1 MASSTASP
9 SDSAADLA
17 IILPI
22 PAVLDAVAV
31 CRIRDPRLS
40 CAAFASEASMRV
52 LRPLVLTALA
62 GLLVSGCGSL
72 DSLNSLNPFD
82 TGKPTGVTPI
92 IPKPTPVTSVP
103 FPFDRT
109 MVAVRYK
116 DQPFTDDRPTMLI
129 STSYRGTGFSACN
142 NWSATIF
149 PRNTKIFQVG
159 PVAISKRVCSD
170 RLMHNE
176 KVFLFVLNTAQ
187 KWSYD
192 GKTLSI

>member
-1 MASSTASP
+1 
-9 SDSAADLA
+9 
-17 IILPI
+17 
-22 PAVLDAVAV
+22 
-31 CRIRDPRLS
+31 
-40 CAAFASEASMRV
+40 MRV
-52 LRPLVLTALA
+52 LRSLFLAAFA
-62 GLLVSGCGSL
+62 GLLVSGC
-72 DSLNSLNPFD
+72 DSIDQLNPFD

-116 DQPFTDDRPTMLI
+116 DQAFKDDRPTMLI

-192 GKTLSI
+192 GKTLTIEGPYGRMDFESAV